1 VSSFQAFGADLLSLA
16 GDVQLFIILTS
27 ILNPDPMKCFKALF
41 TLSIVSLLIIT
52 GCQPGD
58 RMYRAQ
64 LQERI
69 DQYEEVVL
77 TAELDQLSDWERQ
90 MIPVL
95 MEAAGK
101 IDEIFWLQSYGPKE
115 HLRDFIDVPEA
126 WDYALINY
134 GPWGRLEGHTAFYPG
149 FDDKPLG
156 ARFYPVDMERDE
168 FMEWEDPDKTSPYTM
183 ILRDEA
189 GGLMAV
195 PYAEVFAEQNQE
207 IARLLRE
214 AAQISQYQ
222 PLSLYLEALAEGI
235 LTDDYRE
242 SDLRWMEMQDNNIDL
257 VLRPLDTGEDRK
269 FGYKAAHSAY
279 LVVKDREWSAR
290 LERFAGMAPT
300 LQTRLPV
307 PEQYRQE
314 VPGDDSEIFVYDA
327 LLYAGHCN
335 AGPKIIALYLP
346 RDPEV
351 TSITGTRS
359 MQLKNVMEAK
369 FSEILLP
376 IADMMIHPDQQ
387 QHISSD
393 AFFLLTAFHE
403 IAAALGI
410 SQTVTG
416 QGAVRDALLEYHGI
430 IDATVTDLMALYL
443 IAQLHEMGE
452 LSQRELHDAY
462 VTSFASVMRSSR
474 FGTAGAHG
482 IAGMIRFNTFER
494 EGVFSRDAETGTYL
508 VDIDRMIAAVEKTLE
523 ALLIVQGDGN
533 YDAARQLSNRD
544 GTMPESLRS
553 DIDRINE
560 ANIPVD
566 VMFRQG
572 EAYLDL

>member
-1 VSSFQAFGADLLSLA
+1 MIIFERCPVILPDYYFENPHVMSIIKTFVNLCMVSVIFLA
-16 GDVQLFIILTS
+16 
-27 ILNPDPMKCFKALF
+27 
-41 TLSIVSLLIIT
+41 

-69 DQYEEVVL
+69 DQYEAV
-77 TAELDQLSDWERQ
+77 ELRTDLSWLSEWERE

-95 MEAAGK
+95 MEAADK

-115 HLRDFIDVPEA
+115 HLRDYIDVPEA
-126 WDYALINY
+126 WEYALINY

-168 FMEWEDPDKTSPYTM
+168 FMEWEHPDKTSPYTM

-189 GGLMAV
+189 GGLVAV
-195 PYAEVFAEQNQE
+195 PYSEIFAEQNQE
-207 IARLLRE
+207 IAGLLRK

-222 PLSLYLEALAEGI
+222 PLSMYLEALAGGI
-235 LTDDYRE
+235 LTDDYRD
-242 SDLRWMEMQDNNIDL
+242 SDMRWMEMKDNNIDL

-300 LQTRLPV
+300 LQARLPV
-307 PEQYRQE
+307 PERYRQE
-314 VPGDDSEIFVYDA
+314 VPGDDSEIFVYEA

-335 AGPKIIALYLP
+335 AGPKIIALHLP
-346 RDPEV
+346 RDPEI
-351 TSITGTRS
+351 TSVTGTRS

-376 IADMMIHPDQQ
+376 IADMMIHAEQQ

-410 SQTVTG
+410 TQTVTG
-416 QGAVRDALLEYHGI
+416 QGPVRDALLEYHGI

-452 LSQRELHDAY
+452 LSERELQDAY

-494 EGVFSRDAETGTYL
+494 EAVFTRDHETGTYR
-508 VDIDRMIAAVEKTLE
+508 VNIDRMRATVEKTLQE
-523 ALLIVQGDGN
+523 LLVIQGDGN
-533 YDAARQLSNRD
+533 YQTARQLSNRD
-544 GTMPESLRS
+544 GTMPESLQN
-553 DIDRINE
+553 DIDRINQ

-566 VMFRQG
+566 VRFRQG
-572 EAYLDL
+572 AAYLDL